1 MYRLY
6 MVLKD
11 HATLPTEEE
20 VEIASGKKTL
30 DPAMAA
36 EYLIQLEKASNSIV
50 AAFKQ
55 QAEKTMVILPDPASH
70 PLLNCCSQDDWDQA
84 KFEKLL
90 AEWIAAC
97 DQPFEEVDRP

>member
-6 MVLKD
+6 IVLKD
-11 HATLPTEEE
+11 RATLPTEEE

-36 EYLIQLEKASNSIV
+36 EYLGKLEKASNSIV

-55 QAEKTMVILPDPASH
+55 QAQKTMVILPGLASH
-70 PLLNCCSQDDWDQA
+70 LLLNSCS
-84 KFEKLL
+84 
-90 AEWIAAC
+90 
-97 DQPFEEVDRP
+97 